1 MHISEGVLKPEI
13 LIPAAALAVVWVVY
27 LVYKLN
33 LKEIPKVACMSALFF
48 VASFI
53 HIPLGPTSIH
63 LMLGGLIGA
72 FLGVNAM
79 IAIFVGLLL
88 QALLFGYGGLS
99 VLGVNLLMIG
109 APAVLGGY
117 FLKLSFKKFR
127 ALNWFLVGAV
137 PLFVSSC
144 ILSLVLTLNGNEF
157 IAVASLAFASNIAL
171 VGIEGLISFFVI
183 SFIYSVNKEF
193 LKC

>member
-13 LIPAAALAVVWVVY
+13 LIPAAALAGVWVVY

-117 FLKLSFKKFR
+117 FLKLSFIKFR
-127 ALNWFLVGAV
+127 ALNWFLVGAI

-144 ILSLVLTLNGNEF
+144 LLSLILAINGAQF
-157 IAVASLAFASNIAL
+157 FAVATLAFVSNIAL
-171 VGIEGLISFFVI
+171 VGIEGLISLFAI
-183 SFIYSVNKEF
+183 GFIYKVNKEF